1 MCPVQSATHVSG
13 RLLRKKASFTERRRA
28 AFQFE
33 FTFIDSR
40 GSPSTFLATNIFAPE
55 LPLSRISDLRRAAA
69 GFVSGWPNTD
79 WTCRQARSN

>member
-40 GSPSTFLATNIFAPE
+40 GFPFD
-55 LPLSRISDLRRAAA
+55 LSCHEHLRSRAAPVA
-69 GFVSGWPNTD
+69 HIGPPQG
-79 WTCRQARSN
+79 RRRLR